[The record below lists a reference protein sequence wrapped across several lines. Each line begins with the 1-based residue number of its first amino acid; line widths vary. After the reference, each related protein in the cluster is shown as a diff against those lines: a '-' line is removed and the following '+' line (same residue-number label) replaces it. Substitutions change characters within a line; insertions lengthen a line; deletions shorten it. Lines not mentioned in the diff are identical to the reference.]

1 MSESVQDKLLKS
13 PYAQKAAAGVRRHR
27 RWLYAFAGIF
37 ILFGL
42 LGYLWLPG
50 FVKSKAEA
58 LLSEKLHR
66 PVTIQRIEVHPYSL
80 EAAIEGLRIGEREG
94 EGELFGLER
103 LYVNLSSA
111 SIYRRAP
118 VISAIKLTG
127 PRVHLVRN
135 ADGTLSISDLIEEF
149 SKAPPSEEP
158 ARFSVSNIEVE
169 GGRITLDD
177 RLKQGTQQI
186 SDIKLGVPFV
196 ASFESAEEVWVA
208 PHLSARLNDK
218 AQLLFEGKARPFA
231 DKREMAL
238 DIVLDGLDLTGVDQ
252 YAPPLKGI
260 SLLSGL
266 LDTKLD
272 VSFVQPGDAPASIRI
287 SGDVVLRNLNVDNK
301 AGLPWQFKGERLA
314 VRLDGLDPFL
324 KQPVKAALQAD
335 NLSLVQGT
343 RPELKIDTLSLNDVV
358 ADMATST
365 TTFALDSTINGKG
378 HLRAKGKA
386 GWAPVSA
393 DAELDVE
400 QVDFVALQGWVLE
413 KMDRPSLALTKG
425 ALSFAGKV
433 RADGQPLNV
442 AVLGKAGIS
451 DFNLLDKATSEDL
464 LRWRSLE
471 VDGIDVKTAPLNVK
485 IASVV
490 QSDLFARITITP
502 DGSIR
507 LRDALL
513 HGEESE
519 AEKNAE
525 QEAEQQAE
533 AAGKEV
539 EKTRAGTVTTAD
551 VPAKKQALPVHVGTV
566 VLKNGN
572 VIFNDRFIKPNYRAN
587 LTRLNGKVGPLAPGQ
602 RGQVALAGFVNRTA
616 PLEIKGKV
624 DPFGSELFLD
634 LTAKAKGIDLP
645 GFTPYSGRYIGYAIE
660 KGKLSVDLHYFIEK
674 GELRAENNIFLDQ
687 LTLGQKVDSPDA
699 LSLPV
704 SLAISLLQNS
714 RGEIDLNLPIS
725 GSLNDPEFSI
735 GGLIVKVF
743 FNLLTKAV
751 TAPFALLGS
760 IFGGGADLSY
770 VEFAPGFA
778 RLTPEAEKNLEAISK
793 AMADRPALKMEI
805 TGVATTATDREGLK
819 QATLERRVKSQKLAD
834 MAKQGKSGGSISEVT
849 LTAAEYPK
857 YLEQAYKVEKFDKP
871 RNLIGMTKSQP
882 VAEMERLMLDH
893 LPAGDDELRALAER
907 RARAAHEALMAKGVP
922 GDRVFVVQPRVDATA
937 ADKKP
942 GGRADFSMR

>member
-1 MSESVQDKLLKS
+1 M
-13 PYAQKAAAGVRRHR
+13 
-27 RWLYAFAGIF
+27 
-37 ILFGL
+37 
-42 LGYLWLPG
+42 
-50 FVKSKAEA
+50 
-58 LLSEKLHR
+58 
-66 PVTIQRIEVHPYSL
+66 
-80 EAAIEGLRIGEREG
+80 
-94 EGELFGLER
+94 
-103 LYVNLSSA
+103 
-111 SIYRRAP
+111 
-118 VISAIKLTG
+118 
-127 PRVHLVRN
+127 
-135 ADGTLSISDLIEEF
+135 
-149 SKAPPSEEP
+149 
-158 ARFSVSNIEVE
+158 
-169 GGRITLDD
+169 
-177 RLKQGTQQI
+177 
-186 SDIKLGVPFV
+186 
-196 ASFESAEEVWVA
+196 
-208 PHLSARLNDK
+208 SARLNDK
-218 AQLLFEGKARPFA
+218 AQLLFEGKVRPFA
-231 DKREMAL
+231 EKREMAL
-238 DIVLDGLDLTGVDQ
+238 DVALDGLDLTGVDQ

-260 SLLSGL
+260 RLVSGL

-272 VSFVQPGDAPASIRI
+272 VSFVQSGDAPAAILI
-287 SGDVVLRNLNVDNK
+287 TGDVVLRDFSVDNK
-301 AGLPWQFKGERLA
+301 AGLPWRFKGERLA

-335 NLSLVQGT
+335 NLSLVQGA
-343 RPELKIDTLSLNDVV
+343 RPELKIDKLSVSDVL
-358 ADMATST
+358 ADLEAGN
-365 TTFALDSTINGKG
+365 TTFALDSVINGKG
-378 HLRAKGKA
+378 HLRANGKA

-393 DAELDVE
+393 DVALDVK
-400 QVDFVALQGWVLE
+400 QVDFVALQGWLLE

-425 ALSFAGKV
+425 ALSFAGTVK
-433 RADGQPLNV
+433 ANGQPLNV
-442 AVLGKAGIS
+442 AVLGKAGIN

-471 VDGIDVKTAPLNVK
+471 IDGIDVKTEPLNVK
-485 IASVV
+485 IESVV
-490 QSDLFARITITP
+490 HNELFARVTIMP

-519 AEKNAE
+519 AEKQAE
-525 QEAEQQAE
+525 QKAA

-539 EKTRAGTVTTAD
+539 EKTRAGTVTTAE
-551 VPAKKQALPVHVGTV
+551 VPEKKQALPIHVGTV

-587 LTRLNGKVGPLAPGQ
+587 LTCLNGKVGPLTPGQ
-602 RGQVALAGFVNRTA
+602 HGQVEVAGYVNRSA
-616 PLEIKGKV
+616 PLAIKGKL

-634 LTAKAKGIDLP
+634 LTATAKGIDLP

-714 RGEIDLNLPIS
+714 RGEIDLNLPVS

-751 TAPFALLGS
+751 TAPFALLGN

-770 VEFAPGFA
+770 IEFAPGHV
-778 RLTPEAEKNLEAISK
+778 RLTPEADKSLEAISK

-805 TGVATTATDREGLK
+805 VGIATTASDREGLK
-819 QATLERRVKSQKLAD
+819 QATLERRVKSQKLAEL
-834 MAKQGKSGGSISEVT
+834 AKQGKSGGSINDVT
-849 LTAAEYPK
+849 LSAAEYPK
-857 YLEQAYKVEKFDKP
+857 YLEQAYKAEKFDKP

-907 RARAAHEALMAKGVP
+907 RARAAHEALLAKGVP
-922 GDRVFVVQPRVDATA
+922 GERMFVVQPRVDATA

>member
-1 MSESVQDKLLKS
+1 MSESVQDRLLKS
-13 PYAQKAAAGVRRHR
+13 SYVQKAATGVKRHR
-27 RWLYAFAGIF
+27 RWLYACAGLF

-50 FVKSKAEA
+50 FAKSKAET

-66 PVTIQRIEVHPYSL
+66 PVTIQRIEVHPYTL
-80 EAAIEGLRIGEREG
+80 EAAVEGLRIGEREG
-94 EGELFGLER
+94 EGELFGLDR

-118 VISAIKLTG
+118 VISALKLTG

-149 SKAPPSEEP
+149 SKQPPAEEP

-177 RLKQGTQQI
+177 KLKQGTQQI
-186 SDIKLGVPFV
+186 SEIKLGVPFI

-208 PHLSARLNDK
+208 PHLSAKLNDK
-218 AQLLFEGKARPFA
+218 AQLLFEAKARPFA
-231 DKREMAL
+231 DKREMAV
-238 DIVLDGLDLTGVDQ
+238 DIVLEGLDLTGVDQ

-260 SLLSGL
+260 SLLSGF

-272 VSFVQPGDAPASIRI
+272 VSFVQPGDAPAAIRI
-287 SGDVVLRNLNVDNK
+287 SGDVVLRNLDVDNK
-301 AGLPWQFKGERLA
+301 AGLPWRFKGERLTL
-314 VRLDGLDPFL
+314 RMDGLDPFL
-324 KQPVKAALQAD
+324 KQPIKAALQAG
-335 NLSLVQGT
+335 NLSLVQGA
-343 RPELKIDTLSLNDVV
+343 RPELKIDTLSVTDVL
-358 ADMATST
+358 ADMATSS

-386 GWAPVSA
+386 AWAPISA
-393 DAELDVE
+393 DVEVDAE
-400 QVDFVALQGWVLE
+400 QVDFVALQGWALE
-413 KMDRPSLALTKG
+413 KFDRPSLALTKG

-442 AVLGKAGIS
+442 AVQGKAGVS

-485 IASVV
+485 IDSVV
-490 QSDLFARITITP
+490 QNDLFARITIMP

-519 AEKNAE
+519 AEKKAE
-525 QEAEQQAE
+525 QRAE

-539 EKTRAGTVTTAD
+539 EKTRGGTVTTAD
-551 VPAKKQALPVHVGTV
+551 VPEKKQALPVHVGTV

-587 LTRLNGKVGPLAPGQ
+587 LTRLNGKIGPLAPGQ

-660 KGKLSVDLHYFIEK
+660 KGKLSVDLRYFIEK

-687 LTLGQKVDSPDA
+687 FTLGDKIDSPNA
-699 LSLPV
+699 ISLPV
-704 SLAISLLQNS
+704 GLAVSLLKNS

-778 RLTPEAEKNLEAISK
+778 RLTPEAEKNLEVISK

-834 MAKQGKSGGSISEVT
+834 MAKQGKSGGSISEVN

-857 YLEQAYKVEKFDKP
+857 YLEQAYKAEKFDKP
-871 RNLIGMTKSQP
+871 RNLIGLTKSLP
-882 VAEMERLMLDH
+882 VPEMERLMLEH
-893 LPAGDDELRALAER
+893 LPAGEDELRALAER
-907 RARAAHEALMAKGVP
+907 RARAAHEALLAKGVP

-937 ADKKP
+937 ADQKP

>member
-1 MSESVQDKLLKS
+1 MSESVQDRLLKS
-13 PYAQKAAAGVRRHR
+13 SYVQKAATGVKRHR
-27 RWLYAFAGIF
+27 RWLYACAGLF

-50 FVKSKAEA
+50 FAKSKAEV

-66 PVTIQRIEVHPYSL
+66 PVTIQRIEVHPYTL

-94 EGELFGLER
+94 EGELFGLDR

-118 VISAIKLTG
+118 VISALKLTG

-149 SKAPPSEEP
+149 SKQPPAEEP

-177 RLKQGTQQI
+177 KLKQGTQQI
-186 SDIKLGVPFV
+186 SEIKLGVPFI
-196 ASFESAEEVWVA
+196 ASFESAEDVWVA
-208 PHLSARLNDK
+208 PHLSAKLNDK
-218 AQLLFEGKARPFA
+218 AQLLFEAKARPFA
-231 DKREMAL
+231 DKREMAV

-260 SLLSGL
+260 NLLSGL

-272 VSFVQPGDAPASIRI
+272 VSFVQPADAPAVIRI
-287 SGDVVLRNLNVDNK
+287 SGDVVLRNLDVDNK
-301 AGLPWQFKGERLA
+301 AGLPWRLKGERLA
-314 VRLDGLDPFL
+314 VHLDGLDPFL
-324 KQPVKAALQAD
+324 KQPVKSALQAD
-335 NLSLVQGT
+335 KLSLVQGA
-343 RPELKIDTLSLNDVV
+343 RPELKIDTLSVTDVL
-358 ADMATST
+358 ADMATSS

-386 GWAPVSA
+386 AWAPVSA
-393 DAELDVE
+393 DVEVDAE
-400 QVDFVALQGWVLE
+400 QVDFVALQGWALE
-413 KMDRPSLALTKG
+413 KFDRPSLALTKG

-442 AVLGKAGIS
+442 AVQGKAGIS

-471 VDGIDVKTAPLNVK
+471 VDGIDVQTAPLNVK
-485 IASVV
+485 IDSVV
-490 QSDLFARITITP
+490 QSDLFARITIMP

-519 AEKNAE
+519 AEKKAE
-525 QEAEQQAE
+525 QRAE

-539 EKTRAGTVTTAD
+539 EKTRGGTVTTAE
-551 VPAKKQALPVHVGTV
+551 VPQKKQALPIHVGTV

-687 LTLGQKVDSPDA
+687 LTLGQKVESPDA

-704 SLAISLLQNS
+704 SLAISLLKNS

-857 YLEQAYKVEKFDKP
+857 YLEQAYKAEKFDKP
-871 RNLIGMTKSQP
+871 RNLIGLTKSLP
-882 VAEMERLMLDH
+882 VPEMERLMLEH
-893 LPAGDDELRALAER
+893 LPAGEDELRALAER